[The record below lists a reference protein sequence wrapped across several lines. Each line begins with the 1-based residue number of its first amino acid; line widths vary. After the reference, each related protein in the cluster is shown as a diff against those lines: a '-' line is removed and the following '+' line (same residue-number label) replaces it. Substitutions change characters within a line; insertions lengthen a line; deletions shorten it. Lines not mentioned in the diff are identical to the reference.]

1 MRKLVTIICAFIIS
15 TASFA
20 QKNEMKAAEKA
31 IKSGSY
37 DQAESSIMAAEA
49 LLPNMDDK
57 TKDKFYYLKAQALYA
72 GGQIS
77 GDDIDNAI
85 QAVNDLEALK
95 QKTGK
100 SKYLE
105 DALGI
110 KNNIFSSVAN
120 SAQNAFTAKNYEVAA
135 VNYLK
140 AYNLSKKDTL
150 FLYGAATAYLNAQNF
165 EKSLPIYEQLL
176 DMNYE
181 GSGIVYTAIVK
192 ETGAKETF
200 GDKML
205 RDAAVKSGKYLSPKD
220 EKLPS
225 KKGEVLRYMALIYS
239 NQNKGE
245 KALELIEEAKTYNP
259 EDIQLVI
266 AEAKAYLALDQKDKI
281 KPLLDGSNSL
291 LKEDPQNLMNFGIFA
306 MEIGENDMAMD
317 YFERTIKV
325 NPKYAGAYL
334 NIGNLIVS
342 QEEAIVEQMNKLGNS
357 AADNAKYDELRD
369 KKTQV
374 LMDAIPYL
382 EKSFEL
388 EPRTDTGKF
397 LLSVYNAS
405 FQNKKAKEFKA
416 KMESLG
422 L

>member
-1 MRKLVTIICAFIIS
+1 MRKLVTIICAFVIS

-20 QKNEMKAAEKA
+20 QKNELKAAEKA

-37 DQAESSIMAAEA
+37 AQAKSSIMAAEA

-57 TKDKFYYLKAQALYA
+57 MKDKFYYLKAQALYS

-77 GDDIDNAI
+77 GDDIDSAV

-105 DALGI
+105 DALEI
-110 KNNIFSSVAN
+110 KNMIFSSVAN
-120 SAQNAFTAKNYEVAA
+120 NAQNAFAAKNYEVAA
-135 VNYLK
+135 ENYLK
-140 AYNLSKKDTL
+140 AYNLFSKDTL
-150 FLYGAATAYLNAQNF
+150 SLYGAATAYLNGQKFDKA
-165 EKSLPIYEQLL
+165 LPIYEQLL
-176 DMNYE
+176 EMNYE
-181 GSGIVYTAIVK
+181 GSGIIHTAVLK

-200 GDKML
+200 GDKKL
-205 RDAAVKSGKYLSPKD
+205 RDLAVKSGKYISPKD

-239 NQNKGE
+239 NQDKGA

-266 AEAKAYLALDQKDKI
+266 AEARAYLSLDQKDKI
-281 KPLLDGSNSL
+281 KPLLEGSNSL
-291 LKEDPQNLMNFGIFA
+291 LKNDAQNLMNFGIFA

-405 FQNKKAKEFKA
+405 FQTKKAKEFKA